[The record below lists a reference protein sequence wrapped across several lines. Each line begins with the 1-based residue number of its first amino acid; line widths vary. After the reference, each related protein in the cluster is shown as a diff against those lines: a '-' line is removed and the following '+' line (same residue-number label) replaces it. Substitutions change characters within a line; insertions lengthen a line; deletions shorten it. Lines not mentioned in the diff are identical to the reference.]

1 LYSKNLNIYIVD
13 MIHSKM
19 METTKKR
26 GSTSF
31 EKKKELVRNCQTV
44 ETEQMFF

>member
-1 LYSKNLNIYIVD
+1 LYSKHLNIYIVD

-26 GSTSF
+26 IN
-31 EKKKELVRNCQTV
+31 LI
-44 ETEQMFF
+44 